1 MAAMGHG
8 GAGGRPRR
16 VSVWYLV
23 LFVSGS
29 AVALGLSEIY
39 ELETPAIAVGV
50 VLGLPAVYLAWAAF
64 RADRVE
70 AAAIDEDTAAV
81 KLAEAV
87 TKWLNEEARFRRI
100 YESRPLPVAWRAA
113 AEDLTEHWPDVAD
126 LARSWPGGGPG
137 DQAQWAQDAAGLSGQ
152 DAEIGDIFFGKVP
165 TRRLV
170 ILGEPGAGKS
180 VLLVRLLQDLMGRRS
195 DGDPVPVL
203 FSIASWNPRQPLKD
217 WLAEQ
222 LRREY
227 ERLSNTAPTLLTTP
241 REGPGDLA
249 QALVDHGR
257 ILPLLDGFDELPPDL
272 HPVALKALNWALPTD
287 QPLVLASRTAAYRTA
302 VAAHPDTWMGIKGAA
317 AIQLLP
323 LEPPHAAA
331 YLRRGADARAA
342 RRWDRV
348 IACLGTDTP
357 VGQALSTPLGL
368 FLARTIY
375 APTPQAA
382 SVLEPPHPDE
392 LCNTRVFPTRA
403 AVYTRLFNAFIP
415 AAYGPDHRRPP
426 RWSVGQAQQA
436 LAVLARHLEAHRGGS
451 TDLAWWELGSTAPSA
466 PQFLTAALVPG
477 LIGAVTVGLVVGV
490 SFGFVLG
497 LVGMLAGGI
506 VAACASLYGFDS
518 ALPGQYPSRRYR
530 SGLMLGLM
538 AALVT
543 ALLAYVFVGGRAAQ
557 YVGVIVGAAFAALA
571 GELTLGRADLAERV
585 GPEVLIA
592 QDRRSFFQ
600 IVLIYSLGFG
610 LLGVFLCGLTGPFPG
625 IPAFGIGGGL
635 AVGLTAGFAYGFA
648 AGCRETA
655 WAAFAVATACLT
667 VSSRLPWSLM
677 GPWSLM
683 AFLQD
688 AHEHRGVLRQ
698 VGTVYQFRH
707 IDLQRH
713 LARQQRG
720 SQSGP

>member
-1 MAAMGHG
+1 M
-8 GAGGRPRR
+8 
-16 VSVWYLV
+16 SVWYLM
-23 LFVSGS
+23 LFVMGS

-39 ELETPAIAVGV
+39 ELETPAIAAGV

-64 RADRVE
+64 RADRAE
-70 AAAIDEDTAAV
+70 ASALDEDTAAV
-81 KLAEAV
+81 ELAKAV
-87 TKWLNEEARFRRI
+87 TNWLNEEARFRRI
-100 YESRPLPVAWRAA
+100 YESQPLPVVWRAA
-113 AEDLTEHWPDVAD
+113 DEDLIEDWPDVAG

-137 DQAQWAQDAAGLSGQ
+137 DQAHWARDAAGLSGQ
-152 DAEIGDIFFGKVP
+152 DAEIGDVFLKKVP

-170 ILGEPGAGKS
+170 ILGEPGGGKS
-180 VLLVRLLQDLMGRRS
+180 VLLVRLLADLMGRRS

-203 FSIASWNPRQPLKD
+203 FSLASWNPRHPLKD

-227 ERLSNTAPTLLTTP
+227 ERLSDTAPTLLTPP

-257 ILPLLDGFDELPPDL
+257 ILPLLDGFDELPPAL
-272 HPVALKALNWALPTD
+272 HPVALKALSRELPID
-287 QPLVLASRTAAYRTA
+287 QPLVLASRTAVYRAA
-302 VAAHPDTWMGIKGAA
+302 VALNPDTGMSVNGAA

-323 LEPPHAAA
+323 VEPPHAAA
-331 YLRRGADARAA
+331 YLRRNGDGRAGHQ
-342 RRWDRV
+342 WDMV
-348 IACLGTDTP
+348 IARLGTDTP

-375 APTPQAA
+375 APRPQAA
-382 SVLEPPHPDE
+382 SVPEPPHPNE
-392 LCNTRVFPTRA
+392 LCDITAFPTRA
-403 AVYTRLFNAFIP
+403 AVYTRLFDAFIP

-426 RWSVGQAQQA
+426 RWSAGQAQQA

-451 TDLAWWELGSTAPSA
+451 TDLAWWELGMTVPTV
-466 PQFLTAALVPG
+466 PQYLTAALVTG
-477 LIGAVTVGLVVGV
+477 LFGAVTVGLVVGI
-490 SFGFVLG
+490 SFGLVLG
-497 LVGMLAGGI
+497 LVGMLVAGL
-506 VAACASLYGFDS
+506 VAACASPYGLDS

-538 AALVT
+538 AALVA
-543 ALLAYVFVGGRAAQ
+543 ALLVYGFAGGRAAQ
-557 YVGVIVGAAFAALA
+557 YAGLIAGAAFWSMA
-571 GELTLGRADLAERV
+571 GDLTLGRVDLAERV
-585 GPEVLIA
+585 GPGTVMA
-592 QDRRSFFQ
+592 QDRRNLFQ
-600 IVLIYSLGFG
+600 IVLVYPLGFG
-610 LLGVFLCGLTGPFPG
+610 LLGVFLCGLTSPFPG

-635 AVGLTAGFAYGFA
+635 AVGLTAGFAYGVA
-648 AGCRETA
+648 AGYRETA
-655 WAAFAVATACLT
+655 WAAFAVTTTCLT
-667 VSSRLPWSLM
+667 VLNRLPWSLM

-713 LARQQRG
+713 LAQAQHG
-720 SQSGP
+720 SPSGP